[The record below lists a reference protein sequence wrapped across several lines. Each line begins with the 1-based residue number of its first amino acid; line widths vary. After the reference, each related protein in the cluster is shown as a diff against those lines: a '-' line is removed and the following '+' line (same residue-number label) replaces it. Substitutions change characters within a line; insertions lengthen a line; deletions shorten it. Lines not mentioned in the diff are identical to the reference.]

1 VSLYA
6 SSCPVLPFDR
16 RGRLN
21 NGNPAGDF
29 LAAPRCG
36 ARTRAGCTCRQPA
49 MRNGRCRLHGGLS
62 TGARTASGRERC
74 RRAPW
79 KHGARSAEV
88 AALRRQ
94 ARLHL
99 RRVRFLVGLA
109 NGRPAGHGVPRSHFK
124 SGVGARPSGRP
135 SRDTGGRPR
144 GVAPIPRPAADVRPD
159 SPGVSPPNP
168 AGHGVLR
175 SFFGLA
181 PLVRR
186 LRRLWT

>member
-1 VSLYA
+1 MSLHA
-6 SSCPVLPFDR
+6 LDSPVLPPDR

-36 ARTRAGCTCRQPA
+36 AKTRADCACRQPA

-109 NGRPAGHGVPRSHFK
+109 NGRPAGHGVPRSHF
-124 SGVGARPSGRP
+124 
-135 SRDTGGRPR
+135 GGRR
-144 GVAPIPRPAADVRPD
+144 TEDRRQRASRANIPPEPVERDLPGGTFCHPSSVRRPP
-159 SPGVSPPNP
+159 P